1 MLLYCCD
8 YIIFVFDDSFLTNDN
23 YSLYNDRP
31 LSSIRQRTITT
42 TRKNDMRVVNN
53 GMIVVESGR
62 RRKRVKETKRKIKR
76 LTIIHFSFN
85 NFTHTLF
92 LYQENNNEGLN

>member
-1 MLLYCCD
+1 
-8 YIIFVFDDSFLTNDN
+8 
-23 YSLYNDRP
+23 
-31 LSSIRQRTITT
+31 
-42 TRKNDMRVVNN
+42 MRVVNN